1 MRRRLLAV
9 LSVGAMVA
17 ALAAGVAPASGA
29 SASAPRLRNLD
40 PGGPAR
46 LSERVPVNLVF
57 VGYGRDQVSERRV
70 LAGLP
75 KRYRPVVRSRLLY
88 GVSERLGISYTY
100 DYDVTYAS
108 SGYEDRFFSALSR
121 LARPAPLTELQQAYN
136 DQEQNVLEVT
146 DNHHIDAPTVER
158 WLANHPPTGVDTGQ
172 DTIFFVNWYGRPD
185 FKFHVYTKTN
195 EPDPD
200 TGFNFGVEAESRKLI
215 AWGGTTPD
223 DEENGLGKLRRVWF
237 YDLSAGPES
246 WTDNWNVD
254 DADVDGD
261 DIPDY
266 RMPPIWEYTK
276 GGFRAPS
283 ALSGDLAK
291 VARYVGLNLLF
302 TSSPLYPP
310 YLTPPAQPDSV
321 NIDSNTYEAIPGFD
335 ASRQLIKPGLVL
347 QELSE
352 LQPTTHFTFDNQDL
366 PLRGKAR
373 QCYELWLE
381 VVPCYPELDYPAD
394 ANLFLFNALNLE
406 RTQDDAGR
414 VDYELPNFNYA
425 TTDEL
430 SPGFLGFADD
440 NWRTGTQSFV
450 FNFVS
455 PSVVSGRGYG
465 LTTTMIH
472 EDGHH
477 LAMSHP
483 HDGYDSET
491 GIDYEPTGPYYFA
504 WSGDESNSIMSYIDL
519 NWDFSQFDRDS
530 MNRYMAA
537 AFARSSNQVAADI
550 LADPDARK
558 AADEL
563 VAADALLGLSK
574 LAFRG
579 HRYQAAAFAA
589 DAAYAQVRR
598 GARQVGVPVVGS
610 TEGWQVDQSGS
621 APTTDQLAEGASDE
635 AVGPHSHRMRR

>member
-29 SASAPRLRNLD
+29 SRTAPSYVHLD

-46 LSERVPVNLVF
+46 FREKVPVNLVF
-57 VGYGRDQVSERRV
+57 VGYGRDQVSKRG
-70 LAGLP
+70 LLGGLP
-75 KRYRPVVRSRLLY
+75 RSYRPLSRAPVDF
-88 GVSERLGISYTY
+88 GITDRLGITYTY

-108 SGYEDRFFSALSR
+108 SGYERKFFSTLSS
-121 LARPAPLTELQQAYN
+121 LAEPAPLTEFQQAYN
-136 DQEQNVLEVT
+136 DQEGNVLEVT
-146 DNHHIDAPTVER
+146 ENHNIDAPTVER
-158 WLANHPPTGVDTGQ
+158 WLADHPPAGVDTRQ
-172 DTIFFVNWYGRPD
+172 NTIFFVNWYGRPD
-185 FKFHVYTKTN
+185 FKFHVYTKTD

-200 TGFNFGVEAESRKLI
+200 TGFSFGELDSRKLI

-223 DEENGLGKLRRVWF
+223 DEENGLGRLRRVWF

-261 DIPDY
+261 DVPDY
-266 RMPPIWEYTK
+266 RMPPIWEYAP
-276 GGFRAPS
+276 GGFRAPE

-291 VARYVGLNLLF
+291 VARYVGINLLF

-310 YLTPPAQPDSV
+310 YLTPPDLPHSV
-321 NIDSNTYEAIPGFD
+321 NIDSNTYEGWPGVD
-335 ASRQLIKPGLVL
+335 ASRRFIKPGLVL
-347 QELSE
+347 DELSE
-352 LQPTTHFTFDNQDL
+352 LQRTTRFSYDNQDL
-366 PLRGKAR
+366 PFTGEAR
-373 QCYELWLE
+373 RCYELWLQD
-381 VVPCYPELDYPAD
+381 VPCRPELDYPAF

-425 TTDEL
+425 TTEEL
-430 SPGFLGFADD
+430 TAPALGFADD
-440 NWRTGTQSFV
+440 NYRTGTQSFV
-450 FNFVS
+450 FNFIS
-455 PSVVSGRGYG
+455 PLIAELGYG

-472 EDGHH
+472 ESGHH

-491 GIDYEPTGPYYFA
+491 GVDYEPTGPYYFA
-504 WSGDESNSIMSYIDL
+504 WSGDESNTMMSYIDL
-519 NWDFSQFDRDS
+519 NWDFSQFDRDN

-537 AFARSSNQVAADI
+537 AFARFGNQIAADI
-550 LADPDARK
+550 LADPDAGR

-563 VAADALLGLSK
+563 AAADQLLGVSK
-574 LAFRG
+574 LAFQS
-579 HRYQAAAFAA
+579 HRYLAAAFAA
-589 DAAYAQVRR
+589 RAAYDLVRK
-598 GARQVGVPVVGS
+598 GARQAGVPVVGS
-610 TEGWQVDQSGS
+610 TEGWQVDEP
-621 APTTDQLAEGASDE
+621 ADDAATAAKVDEGT
-635 AVGPHSHRMRR
+635 AVDHLEPRSHRLRR